1 MDGGAWQATVHS
13 VAKSWT
19 QLSDFISYYKDCIM
33 GLKGFPAG
41 AQSVQMLSHGRLFST
56 PWTAACQASM
66 SITNARSL
74 LKLMSIESVMPSWC
88 SHMFWETLTQKDDA
102 DSGVQFI
109 TPVGPRKSFLIAKDP
124 DQVL

>member
-56 PWTAACQASM
+56 PWTAARQASL
-66 SITNARSL
+66 SINNTWSL
-74 LKLMSIESVMPSWC
+74 LRLMSIESVIPS
-88 SHMFWETLTQKDDA
+88 SHLILCCPLLLLPPIPPSIRVFYIGFWTQA
-102 DSGVQFI
+102 
-109 TPVGPRKSFLIAKDP
+109 
-124 DQVL
+124 